1 MAHGLYGYAVDI
13 DKLEQCVGS
22 QDMDLLKSMRKRFAG
37 PIELN
42 ERWLNAHAAGQ
53 NLLSLDEALEWV
65 VVAPPEYFEDRTTN
79 VGYALEVLSYHLGDP
94 IILGRAGRSAM
105 RDMTLSEL
113 TDMVESACEHTGPLE
128 LDEDFDLKRGLLVR
142 PIAGIEPLAS
152 YPGTGYLRRAE
163 LSRLAT
169 ELSGIQSPLPGPL
182 APWGPLVKLI
192 NEAAATGLGLAT
204 FYY

>member
-13 DKLEQCVGS
+13 EKLEQTVGS
-22 QDMDLLKSMRKRFAG
+22 KDLGLLKAVRKRFAG

-42 ERWLNAHAAGQ
+42 DRWLNAHASGQ

-79 VGYALEVLSYHLGDP
+79 VGYALEVLCYHLGDP
-94 IILGRAGRSAM
+94 IILGRAGRSAL
-105 RDMTLSEL
+105 RDMTLAEL
-113 TDMVESACEHTGPLE
+113 TDMVESAGVEMGTVE
-128 LDEDFDLKRGLLVR
+128 LGDGFDLKRGLLVR

-152 YPGTGYLRRAE
+152 YPGTGFLRRSE
-163 LSRLAT
+163 LTRLAAV
-169 ELSGIQSPLPGPL
+169 LGGLQAPSPVSPWAPL
-182 APWGPLVKLI
+182 WKLI
-192 NEAAATGLGLAT
+192 HEAAATGMGLAT

>member
-13 DKLEQCVGS
+13 NQLEEKVGS
-22 QDMDLLKSMRKRFAG
+22 QDLEFLKAVRKRFEG

-42 ERWLNAHAAGQ
+42 ERWLSAHAAGQ
-53 NLLSLDEALEWV
+53 NLLSLNEALEWV

-79 VGYALEVLSYHLGDP
+79 VGYALEVLCYHLGDP
-94 IILGRAGRSAM
+94 IILGRAGRTAL

-113 TDMVESACEHTGPLE
+113 TDMVETASVHTGPLE
-128 LDEDFDLKRGLLVR
+128 LGDDFDLKRGLLVR

-152 YPGTGYLRRAE
+152 YPGTGYLRRSE
-163 LSRLAT
+163 LSKLAT
-169 ELSGIQSPLPGPL
+169 EFGAIRPPGPGPL
-182 APWGPLVKLI
+182 APWEPLAKLI
-192 NEAAATGLGLAT
+192 HEAAATGLGLAT